1 MAPLAWFGLL
11 LLTVGL
17 LLLADRGL
25 RAAEAR
31 GWICYRSR
39 SASGSVSA
47 AAFGPAFDL
56 LQPTR
61 QITVEQQE
69 HDRVAPQ
76 QQPQRENR

>member
-1 MAPLAWFGLL
+1 MTPLTW
-11 LLTVGL
+11 VGL
-17 LLLADRGL
+17 AILAAVLLWLADRGL

-31 GWICYRSR
+31 GWIYYRRR

-61 QITVEQQE
+61 QTTVEQAE
-69 HDRVAPQ
+69 HDRIAPAEL
-76 QQPQRENR
+76 PREDR

>member
-1 MAPLAWFGLL
+1 MTPLAWVGLAILAAGLL
-11 LLTVGL
+11 R
-17 LLLADRGL
+17 LADRGL

-31 GWICYRSR
+31 GLIYYRSR

-61 QITVEQQE
+61 QITVEQAE
-69 HDRVAPQ
+69 HDRIAPAELPRQ
-76 QQPQRENR
+76 DR